1 MPLSQRSALPVIFA
15 LVILSPLAI
24 DIYLPSL
31 PEMTRSFSASDSE
44 IQLTISL
51 FMICMGVGQLFAGPF
66 SDRYGRKASAILGL
80 GLYLAGSI
88 LGVFSANIE
97 LLYLARILQGLGAAS
112 CTVTAFAWVRDHFT
126 PIESG
131 KWISYMGGMIGTI
144 PTLAPTLGGAL
155 AIYWGW
161 EANFV
166 FMAVLAA
173 LIFVMACRN
182 MPSEVSS
189 VDNDAKR
196 SGRIL
201 DNLGSILANKQFLNY
216 SLSGML
222 AMGAILT
229 YATHAPYIAINLA
242 GLDEFGFSLFFGLL
256 GILQLSASMLTPRL
270 IHWLGQRQTIIV
282 GSLFSLVGAAG
293 LLLVPSEEPLCFFAP
308 AAVGA
313 IGFNFIFGTASSL
326 TLEHFKHCAGLAAAI
341 DGFARM
347 TGGGLIAFSVKLA
360 GLDAFTTISLSY
372 ALLGASAILAGIDLL
387 QRSEGKITLMA
398 QKACRQ

>member
-1 MPLSQRSALPVIFA
+1 MPQLQRSALPVIFA

-31 PEMTRSFSASDSE
+31 PEMTRFFSATDSE
-44 IQLTISL
+44 VQLTISL

-66 SDRYGRKASAILGL
+66 SDHYGRKASALLGV
-80 GLYLAGSI
+80 GLYLMGSVVGA
-88 LGVFSANIE
+88 LSSSIE

-112 CTVTAFAWVRDHFT
+112 CSVTAFAWVRDHFS

-166 FMAVLAA
+166 FMAL
-173 LIFVMACRN
+173 LSGFILLMACRN
-182 MPSEVSS
+182 MQPEV
-189 VDNDAKR
+189 R
-196 SGRIL
+196 STAQGSNTSGHIL
-201 DNLGSILANKQFLNY
+201 QNLTSILGNKQFLNY

-229 YATHAPYIAINLA
+229 YATHAPYVAINLA

-256 GILQLSASMLTPRL
+256 GIMQLSASLLTPRL
-270 IHWLGQRQTIIV
+270 IDWLGQRQTIMV
-282 GSLFSLVGAAG
+282 GSLFSIIGATG
-293 LLLVPSEEPLCFFAP
+293 LLLVPNDQPLWFFAP
-308 AAVGA
+308 AAIGA

-341 DGFARM
+341 DGCARM
-347 TGGGLIAFSVKLA
+347 TGGGLIAFAVKLA
-360 GLDAFTTISLSY
+360 GLDAFTTVAFSY
-372 ALLGASAILAGIDLL
+372 ALLAASLILAGLDLL
-387 QRSEGKITLMA
+387 QRSKRSAPVLSL
-398 QKACRQ
+398 KACR

>member
-31 PEMTRSFSASDSE
+31 PEMTRFFSASDSE

-66 SDRYGRKASAILGL
+66 SDIYGRKASALLGV
-80 GLYLAGSI
+80 GLYLVGSI
-88 LGVFSANIE
+88 VGAVSTSIE
-97 LLYLARILQGLGAAS
+97 LLYVARILQGLGAAS
-112 CTVTAFAWVRDHFT
+112 CTVTAFAWIRDHFS

-166 FMAVLAA
+166 FMALLSAFIFLLA
-173 LIFVMACRN
+173 IRN
-182 MPSEVSS
+182 MQSKV
-189 VDNDAKR
+189 R
-196 SGRIL
+196 STTQDKNTSGL
-201 DNLGSILANKQFLNY
+201 FLQNLGSILGNKQFLNY
-216 SLSGML
+216 SLSGSL

-229 YATHAPYIAINLA
+229 YATHAPYVAINLA
-242 GLDEFGFSLFFGLL
+242 GLNEFGFSLFFGLL
-256 GILQLSASMLTPRL
+256 GLMQLSASLLTPRL
-270 IHWLGQRQTIIV
+270 IDWLGQRQTIVV
-282 GSLFSLVGAAG
+282 GSLFSIAGASG
-293 LLLVPSEEPLCFFAP
+293 LLFVPSDQPLWFFAP

-347 TGGGLIAFSVKLA
+347 TGGGLIAFAVKLA
-360 GLDAFTTISLSY
+360 GFDAFTTVSLAY
-372 ALLGASAILAGIDLL
+372 ALLGASLILAGLDLL
-387 QRSEGKITLMA
+387 QRSEKRTNKLSL
-398 QKACRQ
+398 KACR